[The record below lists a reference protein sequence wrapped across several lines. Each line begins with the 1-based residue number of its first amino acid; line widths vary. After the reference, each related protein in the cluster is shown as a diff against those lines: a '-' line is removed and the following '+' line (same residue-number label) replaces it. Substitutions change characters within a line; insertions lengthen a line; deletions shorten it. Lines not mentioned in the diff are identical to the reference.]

1 MFKHSEDANVQ
12 ELAIFTTPPTNTS
25 VRNPR
30 YNEHHPVSGIT
41 SVIHFAIKG
50 SSLKYLDLRKTRL
63 YVKCKI
69 VVKNGNPPPPVVNYS
84 DLTNI
89 PPAAKRKKRDADSN
103 LDDNDGDNL

>member
-1 MFKHSEDANVQ
+1 MAKIFKHSEDANVQ
-12 ELAIFTTPPTNTS
+12 ELAIFTTTPTNTS
-25 VRNPR
+25 AVRNPR

-69 VVKNGNPPPPVVNYS
+69 VDKNENPPPPVVNYR

-89 PPAAKRKKRDADSN
+89 SPAAKRKK
-103 LDDNDGDNL
+103 

>member
-12 ELAIFTTPPTNTS
+12 ELAIFTTPPANTS
-25 VRNPR
+25 VCNPR

-50 SSLKYLDLRKTRL
+50 SSLKYWDLRKTRL
-63 YVKCKI
+63 SVKCKI
-69 VVKNGNPPPPVVNYS
+69 VDKNGNPPPPVVNYR

-89 PPAAKRKKRDADSN
+89 PPAAKRKKTRCR
-103 LDDNDGDNL
+103 L

>member
-1 MFKHSEDANVQ
+1 MAKMFKHSEDANVQ

-25 VRNPR
+25 VHHPQ

-63 YVKCKI
+63 YVK
-69 VVKNGNPPPPVVNYS
+69 
-84 DLTNI
+84 
-89 PPAAKRKKRDADSN
+89 
-103 LDDNDGDNL
+103 